1 VPLSIKEKL
10 NGLTLKATI
19 KYLAKLC
26 AVSIHVE
33 LAFLA
38 PDRKNQART
47 AGLTPDNIRGSRCLR
62 GNAFHWTSKVNAL
75 CIGNILLLRQSTER
89 DSSKEK

>member
-1 VPLSIKEKL
+1 MDDFA
-10 NGLTLKATI
+10 LKTAI
-19 KYLAKLC
+19 DSLAKLC